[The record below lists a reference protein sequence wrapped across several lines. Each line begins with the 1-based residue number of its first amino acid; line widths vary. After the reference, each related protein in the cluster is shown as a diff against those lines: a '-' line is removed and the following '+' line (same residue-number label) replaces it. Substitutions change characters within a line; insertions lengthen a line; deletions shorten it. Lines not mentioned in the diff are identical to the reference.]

1 MKIGVII
8 CLSTCVLWAALAIV
22 QLWFEPM
29 SAEVFIKISITAGVI
44 TTVTLLVT
52 LAIREY
58 LSNKVLKDKN
68 YID

>member
-1 MKIGVII
+1 MKVGVII
-8 CLSTCVLWAALAIV
+8 CLSISVLWAALAIV

-58 LSNKVLKDKN
+58 LSDKELKDKN